1 MGRKRMKT
9 DVNKIDSTEAQAAP
23 VVKRDN
29 SKIYFF
35 VIAIAALLATN
46 IYFYVKYKSSG
57 EKLYTVTLQKENL
70 QIEIDR
76 IEAELDNIKSEGITN
91 TAALVSA
98 EQSARQ
104 KIEDLRKG
112 LEKNEITGPQIE
124 TAKLEVSQLKD
135 QVSKMKDDVTALKIK
150 NQLLAETNSQ
160 LNQKVKET
168 EAKNSGLQIEHNQLS
183 NKIAKAS
190 SIKVSNVHIIGIEEK
205 RNGNLENENKAKR
218 IDKLQIN
225 FTIADNPLATMG
237 KKDVYVRIINPKGN
251 LIADSEDL
259 FLVHGEKLQYT
270 FKDQIEFNNNGQE
283 YQFMWSDSNHKFQK
297 GAYTVLLY
305 ADNAIM
311 GRSSVVLK

>member
-1 MGRKRMKT
+1 MKT

-297 GAYTVLLY
+297 GA
-305 ADNAIM
+305 D
-311 GRSSVVLK
+311 RKSVV

>member
-1 MGRKRMKT
+1 MKT
-9 DVNKIDSTEAQAAP
+9 DVNKIDTKEAQVAP

-76 IEAELDNIKSEGITN
+76 IEAELDNIKSEGITS
-91 TAALVSA
+91 TAALVAA

-112 LEKNEITGPQIE
+112 LENNEITGPQ
-124 TAKLEVSQLKD
+124 SFFD
-135 QVSKMKDDVTALKIK
+135 YQVSKMKDDVTALKIK
-150 NQLLAETNSQ
+150 NQLLAETNSD
-160 LNQKVKET
+160 LNKQIKDSET
-168 EAKNSGLQIEHNQLS
+168 KAATLITEKNALTD
-183 NKIAKAS
+183 KIAKAS

-205 RNGNLENENKAKR
+205 RNGSLENENKAKR

-225 FTIADNPLATMG
+225 FTVADNPLAAMG
-237 KKDVYVRIINPKGN
+237 KKEVYVRIINPKGN
-251 LIADSEDL
+251 LIANSEDL

-270 FKDQIEFNNNGQE
+270 FKENIEFNNT
-283 YQFMWSDSNHKFQK
+283 YS
-297 GAYTVLLY
+297 V
-305 ADNAIM
+305 I
-311 GRSSVVLK
+311 RS

>member
-1 MGRKRMKT
+1 MKT
-9 DVNKIDSTEAQAAP
+9 DVNKIDTKEAQVAP

-76 IEAELDNIKSEGITN
+76 IEAELDNIKSEGITS
-91 TAALVSA
+91 TAALVAA

-112 LEKNEITGPQIE
+112 LENNEITGPQIE
-124 TAKLEVSQLKD
+124 AAKADVSLLKD

-150 NQLLAETNSQ
+150 NQLLAETYSD
-160 LNQKVKET
+160 LNKQVKDS
-168 EAKNSGLQIEHNQLS
+168 EAKAASLVTEKNALTD
-183 NKIAKAS
+183 KIAKAS

-205 RNGNLENENKAKR
+205 RNGSLENENKAKR

-225 FTIADNPLATMG
+225 FTVADNPLAAMG
-237 KKDVYVRIINPKGN
+237 KKEVYVRIINPKGN
-251 LIADSEDL
+251 LIANSEDL

-270 FKDQIEFNNNGQE
+270 FKENIEFNNNGQE
-283 YQFMWSDSNHKFQK
+283 YQFMWSDPNHKFQK

-305 ADNAIM
+305 ADDAIM

>member
-1 MGRKRMKT
+1 MKT
-9 DVNKIDSTEAQAAP
+9 DVNKIDSQEAQVAP

-76 IEAELDNIKSEGITN
+76 IEAELDNIKSEGISS

-104 KIEDLRKG
+104 KIEELRKG
-112 LEKNEITGPQIE
+112 LENNEISGPQIE

-160 LNQKVKET
+160 LDKQVKESEIKT
-168 EAKNSGLQIEHNQLS
+168 NHLISERNELTD
-183 NKIAKAS
+183 KIAKAS
-190 SIKVSNVHIIGIEEK
+190 SIKVSNVHINGIEEK
-205 RNGNLENENKAKR
+205 RNGSLENENKAKR
-218 IDKLQIN
+218 IDRLQID
-225 FTIADNPLATMG
+225 FTIADNPLASMG
-237 KKDVYVRIINPKGN
+237 KKEIYVRIINPKGN
-251 LIADSEDL
+251 LIANSEDL

-270 FKDQIEFNNNGQE
+270 FKESIEFNNNGQE
-283 YQFMWSDSNHKFQK
+283 YQFMWSDPNHKFQK
-297 GAYTVLLY
+297 GAYTILLY
-305 ADNAIM
+305 ADDAIM

>member
-1 MGRKRMKT
+1 MKT
-9 DVNKIDSTEAQAAP
+9 DVNKIDSQEAQVAP

-76 IEAELDNIKSEGITN
+76 IEAELDNIKSEGISS

-104 KIEDLRKG
+104 KIEELRKG
-112 LEKNEITGPQIE
+112 LENNEISGPQIE

-160 LNQKVKET
+160 LDKQVRESEIKTNHLISERNELT
-168 EAKNSGLQIEHNQLS
+168 D
-183 NKIAKAS
+183 KIAKAS
-190 SIKVSNVHIIGIEEK
+190 SIKVSNVHINGIEEK
-205 RNGNLENENKAKR
+205 RNGSLENENKAKR
-218 IDKLQIN
+218 IDRLQID
-225 FTIADNPLATMG
+225 FTIADNPLASMG
-237 KKDVYVRIINPKGN
+237 KKEIYVRIINPKGN
-251 LIADSEDL
+251 LIANSEDL

-270 FKDQIEFNNNGQE
+270 FKESIEFNNNGQE
-283 YQFMWSDSNHKFQK
+283 YQFMWSDPNHKFQK
-297 GAYTVLLY
+297 GAYTILLY
-305 ADNAIM
+305 ADDAIM

>member
-1 MGRKRMKT
+1 MKT
-9 DVNKIDSTEAQAAP
+9 DVNKIDTKEAQVAP

-76 IEAELDNIKSEGITN
+76 IEAELDNIKSEGITS
-91 TAALVSA
+91 TAALVAA

-104 KIEDLRKG
+104 KIEDLRTG
-112 LEKNEITGPQIE
+112 LENNEITGPQIE
-124 TAKLEVSQLKD
+124 AAKADVSLLKD

-150 NQLLAETNSQ
+150 NQLLAETNSD
-160 LNQKVKET
+160 LNKQVKDS
-168 EAKNSGLQIEHNQLS
+168 EAKAATLVTEKNALTD
-183 NKIAKAS
+183 KIAKAS

-205 RNGNLENENKAKR
+205 RNGSLENENKAKR

-225 FTIADNPLATMG
+225 FTVADNPLAAMG
-237 KKDVYVRIINPKGN
+237 KKEVYVRIINPKGN
-251 LIADSEDL
+251 LIANSEDL

-270 FKDQIEFNNNGQE
+270 FKENIEFNNNGQE
-283 YQFMWSDSNHKFQK
+283 YQFMWSDPNHKFQK

-305 ADNAIM
+305 ADDAIM

>member
-1 MGRKRMKT
+1 MKT
-9 DVNKIDSTEAQAAP
+9 DVNKIDSQEAQVAP

-76 IEAELDNIKSEGITN
+76 IEAELDNIKSEGISS

-104 KIEDLRKG
+104 KIEELRKG
-112 LEKNEITGPQIE
+112 LENNEISGPQIE
-124 TAKLEVSQLKD
+124 TAKLEVSQLKY

-160 LNQKVKET
+160 LDKQVKESEIKT
-168 EAKNSGLQIEHNQLS
+168 NHLISERNELTD
-183 NKIAKAS
+183 KIAKAS
-190 SIKVSNVHIIGIEEK
+190 SIKVSNVHINGIEEK
-205 RNGNLENENKAKR
+205 RNGSLENENKAKR
-218 IDKLQIN
+218 IDRLQID
-225 FTIADNPLATMG
+225 FTIADNPLASMG
-237 KKDVYVRIINPKGN
+237 KKEIYVRIINPKGN
-251 LIADSEDL
+251 LIANSEDL

-270 FKDQIEFNNNGQE
+270 FKESIEFNNNGQE
-283 YQFMWSDSNHKFQK
+283 YQFMWSDPNHKFQK
-297 GAYTVLLY
+297 GAYTILLY
-305 ADNAIM
+305 ADDAIM

>member
-1 MGRKRMKT
+1 MKT
-9 DVNKIDSTEAQAAP
+9 DVNKIESREAQAAP

-76 IEAELDNIKSEGITN
+76 IEAELDNIKSEGISS

-112 LEKNEITGPQIE
+112 LEKNEISGPQIE
-124 TAKLEVSQLKD
+124 AAKVEVSQLKD
-135 QVSKMKDDVTALKIK
+135 QVSKMKDDITALKIK
-150 NQLLAETNSQ
+150 NQLLAETNNE
-160 LNQKVKET
+160 LNEKVKEN
-168 EAKNSGLQIEHNQLS
+168 EAKTASLVNERNVLS
-183 NKIAKAS
+183 DKIAKAS
-190 SIKVSNVHIIGIEEK
+190 SVKVSNVHIVGIEEK
-205 RNGNLENENKAKR
+205 RNGSLENENRAKR

-225 FTIADNPLATMG
+225 FTIADNPLAAMG
-237 KKDVYVRIINPKGN
+237 KKNVYVRIINPKGN
-251 LIADSEDL
+251 LIANSEDL

-270 FKDQIEFNNNGQE
+270 FKEAIEFNNNGQE
-283 YQFMWSDSNHKFQK
+283 YQFMWSDDTHNFQK

-305 ADNAIM
+305 ADDAIM
-311 GRSSVVLK
+311 GRSSVVFK

>member
-1 MGRKRMKT
+1 MKT
-9 DVNKIDSTEAQAAP
+9 DVNKIESQEAQVAP
-23 VVKRDN
+23 AVKRDN

-76 IEAELDNIKSEGITN
+76 IEAELDNIKSEGISS

-104 KIEDLRKG
+104 KIEELRKG
-112 LEKNEITGPQIE
+112 LENNEISGPQIE

-160 LNQKVKET
+160 LDKQVKESEIKT
-168 EAKNSGLQIEHNQLS
+168 NHLISERNELTD
-183 NKIAKAS
+183 KIAKAS
-190 SIKVSNVHIIGIEEK
+190 SIKVSNVHINGIEEK
-205 RNGNLENENKAKR
+205 RNGSLENENKAKR
-218 IDKLQIN
+218 IDRLQID
-225 FTIADNPLATMG
+225 FTIADNPLASMG
-237 KKDVYVRIINPKGN
+237 KKEIYVRIINPKGN
-251 LIADSEDL
+251 LIANSEDL

-270 FKDQIEFNNNGQE
+270 FKESIEFNNNGQE
-283 YQFMWSDSNHKFQK
+283 YQFMWSDPNHKFQK
-297 GAYTVLLY
+297 GAYTILLY
-305 ADNAIM
+305 ADDAIM

>member
-1 MGRKRMKT
+1 MKT
-9 DVNKIDSTEAQAAP
+9 DVNKIESREAQAAP

-76 IEAELDNIKSEGITN
+76 IEAELDNIKSEGISS

-112 LEKNEITGPQIE
+112 LEKNEISGPQIE
-124 TAKLEVSQLKD
+124 AAKVEVSQLKD

-150 NQLLAETNSQ
+150 NQLLAETNNE
-160 LNQKVKET
+160 LNEKVKEN
-168 EAKNSGLQIEHNQLS
+168 EAKTASLVNERNVLS
-183 NKIAKAS
+183 DKIAKAS
-190 SIKVSNVHIIGIEEK
+190 SVKVSNVHIVGIEEK
-205 RNGNLENENKAKR
+205 RNGSLENENRAKR

-225 FTIADNPLATMG
+225 FTIADNPLAAME
-237 KKDVYVRIINPKGN
+237 KKNVYVRIINPKGN
-251 LIADSEDL
+251 LIANSEDL

-270 FKDQIEFNNNGQE
+270 FKEAIEFNNNGQE
-283 YQFMWSDSNHKFQK
+283 YQFMWSDDTHNFQK

-305 ADNAIM
+305 ADDAIM
-311 GRSSVVLK
+311 GRSSVVFK

>member
-1 MGRKRMKT
+1 MKT
-9 DVNKIDSTEAQAAP
+9 DVNKIESREAQAAP

-76 IEAELDNIKSEGITN
+76 IEAELDNIKSEGISS

-112 LEKNEITGPQIE
+112 LEKNEISGPQIE
-124 TAKLEVSQLKD
+124 AAKVEVSQLKD

-150 NQLLAETNSQ
+150 NQLLAETNNE
-160 LNQKVKET
+160 LNEKVKEN
-168 EAKNSGLQIEHNQLS
+168 EAKTASLVNERNVLS
-183 NKIAKAS
+183 DKIAKAS
-190 SIKVSNVHIIGIEEK
+190 SVKVSNVHIVGIEEK
-205 RNGNLENENKAKR
+205 RNGSLENENRAKR

-225 FTIADNPLATMG
+225 FTIADNPLAAMG
-237 KKDVYVRIINPKGN
+237 KKNVYVRIINPKGN
-251 LIADSEDL
+251 LIANSEDL

-270 FKDQIEFNNNGQE
+270 FKEAIEFNNNGQE
-283 YQFMWSDSNHKFQK
+283 YQFMWSDDTHKFQK

-305 ADNAIM
+305 ADDAIM
-311 GRSSVVLK
+311 GRSSVVFK

>member
-1 MGRKRMKT
+1 MKT
-9 DVNKIDSTEAQAAP
+9 DVNKIDTKEAQVAP

-76 IEAELDNIKSEGITN
+76 IEAELDNIKSEGITS
-91 TAALVSA
+91 TAALVAA

-112 LEKNEITGPQIE
+112 LENNEITGPQIE
-124 TAKLEVSQLKD
+124 AAKADVSLLKD

-150 NQLLAETNSQ
+150 NQLLAETNSE
-160 LNQKVKET
+160 LNKQVKDSEQKTAALVT
-168 EAKNSGLQIEHNQLS
+168 EKNKLTD
-183 NKIAKAS
+183 KIAKAS

-205 RNGNLENENKAKR
+205 RNGSLENENKAKR

-225 FTIADNPLATMG
+225 FTVADNPLAAMG
-237 KKDVYVRIINPKGN
+237 NKEVYVRIINPKGN

-270 FKDQIEFNNNGQE
+270 FKENIEFNNNGQE
-283 YQFMWSDSNHKFQK
+283 YQFMWSDPNHKFQK

-305 ADNAIM
+305 ADDAIM